1 MINIQKSAK
10 IVGLLFILG
19 TVSGILSL
27 NIVSI
32 LNAPDYLIKLSENKT
47 TLVISALSVLTM
59 GVALSMMSVVLYP
72 ILKTYNKTLALS
84 AVIFRGVLEM
94 ACYLGIA
101 ISWLLLLSLSQKF
114 VFAGSPAASDFIKQ
128 GEMLQNF
135 AFIGGNIALGIVF
148 SIGAIIIYYVFI
160 KTKLLPIWLALWGLV
175 GAIIYLAYPILL
187 IFGYKFEFL
196 QYILAIQEMV
206 MAVWLIV
213 KGFNKD
219 AAKTLIA
226 HVS

>member
-10 IVGLLFILG
+10 LVGLLFILG

-47 TLVISALSVLTM
+47 TLIMSALSVLTM
-59 GVALSMMSVVLYP
+59 GIALSMMSVVLYP
-72 ILKTYNKTLALS
+72 ILKKYNKTLALG

-94 ACYLGIA
+94 ASYLSIA
-101 ISWLLLLSLSQKF
+101 ISWLLLLSLSEKY
-114 VFAGSPAASDFIKQ
+114 VLAGRPATSDYILQ
-128 GEMLQNF
+128 GETLQNF

-148 SIGAIIIYYVFI
+148 SIGAIIIYYVFL
-160 KTKLLPIWLALWGLV
+160 KTKLLPTWLTLWGLG
-175 GAIIYLAYPILL
+175 GAIIYLAYTILL
-187 IFGYKFEFL
+187 IFGYTFEFL
-196 QYILAIQEMV
+196 QYILAVQEMV

-219 AAKTLIA
+219 AASTMMT
-226 HVS
+226 HTS